1 MAQNFIKQKS
11 HDLSNLCTT
20 SQSWGKKMYIIKIS
34 ENRYFEMTQ
43 KSINTKHGLQY
54 QKENET
60 ALL

>member
-1 MAQNFIKQKS
+1 MAQSFIEQKS

-20 SQSWGKKMYIIKIS
+20 FQSSKKMYIIKIS

-43 KSINTKHGLQY
+43 KISITKHVLPY
-54 QKENET
+54 QKENEI